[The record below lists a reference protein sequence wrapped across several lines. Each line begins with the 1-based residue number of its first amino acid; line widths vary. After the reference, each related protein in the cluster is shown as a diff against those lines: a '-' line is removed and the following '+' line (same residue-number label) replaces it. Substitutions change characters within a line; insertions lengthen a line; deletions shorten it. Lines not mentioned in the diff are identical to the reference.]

1 MTDDLGFLSL
11 LGEDVNQTEPLKGKR
26 HAGVSHPSWAWMQ
39 WLLLRGMI
47 EVEEFDRGELS

>member
-26 HAGVSHPSWAWMQ
+26 HAGVSHPFVGVWIMQ
-39 WLLLRGMI
+39 WLL
-47 EVEEFDRGELS
+47 FYGEMFKR